1 MKMEQDSQKQALRN
15 LMQIDVE
22 PSMRTD
28 FQEEMTQVW
37 LEKSRNNDVVN
48 DRTEGG
54 HVLVL
59 MPPSWRMG
67 LTLLVLISVGFWYW
81 QHLREAE
88 ELKQFDVLLEFS
100 MGTL

>member
-1 MKMEQDSQKQALRN
+1 MEQDKEKQALRN
-15 LMQIDVE
+15 LMQIDAE
-22 PSMRTD
+22 PPMRAD

-37 LEKSRNNDVVN
+37 LEKSRNNDAVN
-48 DRTEGG
+48 DQSKDG
-54 HVLVL
+54 HVLAL
-59 MPPSWRMG
+59 MPHAWRLG
-67 LTLLVLISVGFWYW
+67 LALLVLISAGFGYW

>member
-1 MKMEQDSQKQALRN
+1 MEQDNEKQALRN
-15 LMQIDVE
+15 IMQIDAE
-22 PSMRTD
+22 PPLRAD

-37 LEKSRNNDVVN
+37 LEKSRNNDVFN
-48 DRTEGG
+48 DRSEGG
-54 HVLVL
+54 YVLVL
-59 MPPSWRMG
+59 MPPSWRLG
-67 LTLLVLISVGFWYW
+67 LTLLVLISAGFGYW